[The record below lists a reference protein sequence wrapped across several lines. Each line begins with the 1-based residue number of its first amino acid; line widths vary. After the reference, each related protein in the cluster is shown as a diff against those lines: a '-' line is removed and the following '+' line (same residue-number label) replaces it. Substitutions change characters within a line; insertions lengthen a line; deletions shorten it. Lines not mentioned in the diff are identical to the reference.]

1 MPIAKKLYPPTLGK
15 VPAFYGNIL
24 TVPFTMNRS
33 VHKTDITGFA
43 IIVKNIL
50 SDTLLI
56 NALPATSWDLDK
68 MEAYFDVSGVNMVP
82 GEYYKI

>member
-50 SDTLLI
+50 SDTIL
-56 NALPATSWDLDK
+56 
-68 MEAYFDVSGVNMVP
+68 
-82 GEYYKI
+82 